1 MTASRPL
8 LAPQDHNTYFPAL
21 TKLCDERKAE
31 NLARWRQYGENKCGL
46 SESIIRGAVVP
57 GAEAVKVPT
66 AGGEVEPVEGEVEFV
81 DAPIA
86 EKEELVKAVEGIT
99 LGEEQAVQT

>member
-1 MTASRPL
+1 M
-8 LAPQDHNTYFPAL
+8 
-21 TKLCDERKAE
+21 
-31 NLARWRQYGENKCGL
+31 
-46 SESIIRGAVVP
+46 
-57 GAEAVKVPT
+57 KVPT